1 MEFMEILRLM
11 LAIVT
16 GLVTAIPLVIKLVEY
31 IKVAAKE
38 KNWGTL
44 MQLVLKLMA
53 EAEDN
58 FATGAEREEFVIDS
72 IKAMESTLNYDI
84 DEEAIRSMIRA
95 VIDASKKINVKK

>member
-1 MEFMEILRLM
+1 MEFMDILNII

-16 GLVTAIPLVIKLVEY
+16 GLITAIPLVIKLVEY
-31 IKVAAKE
+31 IKVAARE
-38 KNWGTL
+38 KNWGVL

-58 FATGAEREEFVIDS
+58 FETGAEREEFVIDS

-84 DEEAIRSMIRA
+84 DEEAIRSMIKA
-95 VIDASKKINVKK
+95 VVSASKKINIKK

>member
-1 MEFMEILRLM
+1 MEFMDILNLI
-11 LAIVT
+11 LAILT
-16 GLVTAIPLVIKLVEY
+16 GLATCVPLVIKLVKY

-72 IKAMESTLNYDI
+72 IKAMESTLNYDV
-84 DEEAIRSMIRA
+84 DEEAIRAMIKA
-95 VIDASKKINVKK
+95 VVDASKRINVKK

>member
-1 MEFMEILRLM
+1 MELMDILNLI

-16 GLVTAIPLVIKLVEY
+16 GLATAIPLAIKLVEY
-31 IKVAAKE
+31 IKIAAKE

-58 FATGAEREEFVIDS
+58 FATGAEREDFVIDS

-84 DEEAIRSMIRA
+84 DEEAIRAMIKA
-95 VIDASKKINVKK
+95 VADASKKINVKK